1 MQNLK
6 LRLSDLSKVTQ
17 LVGGRTGF
25 LAQVSP
31 EAHVHY
37 WPLLCSLGEGRRGK
51 AKVLQLGTPSL
62 PRGLWELGTEPRRGS
77 SSGWAL
83 EGPTLVGGW
92 CTGRL
97 GELRAD
103 MLPNQTPHIPGNC
116 SGSLPALAKS
126 STLLA
131 ARQQGLGA
139 GAEPMSQHPPFL
151 TRQQSTLQV
160 RVRPPGSP
168 TWLCYFLPMCL
179 RASHFPI

>member
-37 WPLLCSLGEGRRGK
+37 WPLLCSLGEGRGGK

-103 MLPNQTPHIPGNC
+103 MLPNQTAPHSWELLRLPPC
-116 SGSLPALAKS
+116 SGQEL
-126 STLLA
+126 
-131 ARQQGLGA
+131 
-139 GAEPMSQHPPFL
+139 H
-151 TRQQSTLQV
+151 
-160 RVRPPGSP
+160 PPGSP
-168 TWLCYFLPMCL
+168 AAGAGGRGRAHVSAPPLPDQAAEHAPSTGQTTWVSNLALLLP
-179 RASHFPI
+179 AHVS